1 MNYFVAL
8 VLGGTLVSVAVGALL
23 GLFRGMRRSILRAA
37 LLVLCFVLALA
48 LCGTVSN
55 AIVNIKIS
63 DGKTLEDL
71 LASSFSEGG
80 EAISDIVIPMAQAFA
95 KVIAFIV
102 IFSALQFIT
111 WVLVFPILKLV
122 LRPLI
127 GRRAHARLLGT
138 VLGAA
143 CGLFVA
149 FAIYAPING
158 LLTEVGK
165 LASID
170 LSSLTS
176 DGTSASQDDPMK
188 EIKDSGIAEYGD
200 SGISKF
206 YSGVGGGFYRSL
218 STVENKDGE
227 KVTISSQIDALSAAA
242 KLASKAA
249 ALKNVTNPDGTINVD
264 SVRELAKALTEM
276 DELTPEAKKA
286 LNGMLKSATESFG
299 DDVPEAIKN
308 LDIENIDF
316 KSEGE
321 LLLTAADVMEKDGNL
336 DDVDMTKLVNDCSKS
351 TVILDTLVD
360 SDVTIPVDGE
370 KRAEVDAAI
379 ADLESKTGDEAV
391 DEETIAKLKAL
402 FGDGAN

>member
-1 MNYFVAL
+1 M
-8 VLGGTLVSVAVGALL
+8 
-23 GLFRGMRRSILRAA
+23 
-37 LLVLCFVLALA
+37 
-48 LCGTVSN
+48 
-55 AIVNIKIS
+55 
-63 DGKTLEDL
+63 
-71 LASSFSEGG
+71 
-80 EAISDIVIPMAQAFA
+80 IPMAQAFA
-95 KVIAFIV
+95 KVIAFVV
-102 IFSALQFIT
+102 IFGLLQFVT
-111 WVLVFPILKLV
+111 WILVFPILKLV

-149 FAIYAPING
+149 FAVYAPING
-158 LLTEVGK
+158 LLIEAGK

-170 LSSLTS
+170 LSSVTS
-176 DGTSASQDDPMK
+176 DSASGTQVDDMMTV
-188 EIKDSGIAEYGD
+188 KDSGITEYST

-206 YSGVGGGFYRSL
+206 YSGIGGGFYRLL

-242 KLASKAA
+242 KLATKAA

-286 LNGMLKSATESFG
+286 LNGMLKSATESLG
-299 DDVPEAIKN
+299 DNVPEAIKN
-308 LDIENIDF
+308 LDVENIDF

-336 DDVDMTKLVNDCSKS
+336 DDVDMKKLVNDCSKS

-379 ADLESKTGDEAV
+379 ADLESKTGNEAV
-391 DEETIAKLKAL
+391 DEATIAKLKAL
-402 FGDGAN
+402 FGDGANSGEN